1 MFSNLLVNYQ
11 SSVTRQHITFAC
23 FFHTLTMGKTFFMD
37 TSNKEMSH
45 FESDTQNLHTSK
57 MMRLTVN
64 LNIVLVGFVFA
75 P

>member
-1 MFSNLLVNYQ
+1 
-11 SSVTRQHITFAC
+11 
-23 FFHTLTMGKTFFMD
+23 MD

-45 FESDTQNLHTSK
+45 FESDTQKFHTSK

-64 LNIVLVGFVFA
+64 LNIALVGFVFA